1 MHPFMTTMLSMSR
14 GRKRVLQLSV
24 DLIVLASAFALSMLL
39 KTDSF
44 SFATDPAVWSVL
56 IPVLPFTFFVFIRL
70 GFYRAVLRY
79 IAGRALFTIL
89 IGSALSGASM
99 ALMVRLAELP
109 IPFGVPLLFTMMT
122 FLMIGGVRF
131 GFRELVSFAEN
142 RRKERVAIYG
152 AGAAGRQL
160 VQVLLQRS
168 DYVPVAFIDDNRLAQ
183 GTHVGGLMVYSP
195 KQIDRLIRNNG
206 VNVILM
212 AMPSATKARRSEIL
226 KSLEN
231 YPLLVQSVPG
241 LDDIMSGKARIDQ
254 IDDVS
259 VEDLLGRDPV
269 PPRPELL
276 GANIRDKVVLVT
288 GAGGSIGGELCRQ
301 ILRQKPKH
309 LVLFEVSEPALYRI
323 EQELVIMKRLI
334 KSDVPISPVLGNV
347 ADAKHVARVLTQM
360 QVQTVYHAAAYKHV
374 PLVEQNIVQGVRN
387 IVFGT
392 RIVAETA
399 IACGVES
406 FILISTDKSVRPTNI
421 MGASKRLAEMI
432 CQALAAKSGP
442 AGTTISMV
450 RFGNVLGSSGSVIPL
465 FRRQIQTGGPIT
477 VTHPEITRFFMTI
490 PEAAQLVIQ
499 AGAMAKGGEVFV
511 LDMGDPVRIA
521 ELAAKMA
528 RLHGLKPVLVGNAGT
543 DLLGPSEI
551 GITFTHLRP
560 GEKLHE
566 ELLIGNDPK
575 ATEHPRIMSA
585 SEVYQ
590 PMSDLYPALEQLE
603 MACDRNDIAK
613 ICKIFMDQK
622 TAYQP
627 NSAIVDQFWPAEGDA
642 DLVAV
647 EKQGPEKPAAEKVA
661 ADAPYLT
668 LVHG

>member
-1 MHPFMTTMLSMSR
+1 MHPFIISLLGMSR
-14 GRKRVLQLSV
+14 RRKRVLQVAV
-24 DLIVLASAFALSMLL
+24 DFIILTVAFSLSMLL

-44 SFATDPAVWSVL
+44 SFMTNPAVWSVL
-56 IPVLPFTFFVFIRL
+56 IPVLPITFFIFIRF

-79 IAGRALFTIL
+79 IAGRALITIMV
-89 IGSALSGASM
+89 GSVLSGISM
-99 ALMVRLAELP
+99 SAIVYLAALP

-122 FLMIGGVRF
+122 FLSIGGVRF
-131 GFRELVSFAEN
+131 GFRELVNFAEN

-168 DYVPVAFIDDNRLAQ
+168 DYVPVAFIDDNMQ
-183 GTHVGGLMVYSP
+183 SVGTHVGGLMVYSP

-212 AMPSATKARRSEIL
+212 AMPSASKARRSEIL

-259 VEDLLGRDPV
+259 VEDLLGRDPI

-276 GANIRDKVVLVT
+276 GANIQDKVVLVT
-288 GAGGSIGGELCRQ
+288 GAGGSIGSELCRQ

-309 LVLFEVSEPALYRI
+309 LVLFEISEPALYRI
-323 EQELVIMKRLI
+323 EQELTAMKRLI
-334 KSDVPISPVLGNV
+334 KSSVPISPVLGNV
-347 ADAKHVARVLTQM
+347 KDARDVSRVFDQFK
-360 QVQTVYHAAAYKHV
+360 VQTVYHAAAYKHV

-392 RIVAETA
+392 KIVAQAA
-399 IACGVES
+399 ITCGVES

-421 MGASKRLAEMI
+421 MGASKRLAEMV
-432 CQALAAKSGP
+432 CQALAAKAGP
-442 AGTTISMV
+442 SGTTISMV

-465 FRRQIQTGGPIT
+465 FRRQIAAGGPIT

-528 RLHGLKPVLVGNAGT
+528 RLHGLKPVLVGKAGT
-543 DLLGPSEI
+543 DMLGPSEI
-551 GITFTHLRP
+551 GITFTRLRP

-566 ELLIGNDPK
+566 ELLIGNDPR

-585 SEVYQ
+585 NEVYQ
-590 PMSDLYPALEQLE
+590 PMEDLFPALEQLE
-603 MACDRNDIAK
+603 IACDRNDITR
-613 ICKIFMDQK
+613 ISKIFVDQK

-627 NSAIVDQFWPAEGDA
+627 NSAIVDQFWPLEGDG
-642 DLVAV
+642 DLVEV
-647 EKQGPEKPAAEKVA
+647 AEKVTVEGRH
-661 ADAPYLT
+661 LT